1 MCRLVSWTSC
11 TGDRR
16 NRYVRNNLHTVVP
29 GIRSGR
35 AHKTLIERIFIMKG
49 IFGDLFDLN
58 GDSEL
63 DCVEQAAEIIEFNR
77 MISADKQDEDFSC
90 SGIFDEDENEDF

>member
-1 MCRLVSWTSC
+1 
-11 TGDRR
+11 
-16 NRYVRNNLHTVVP
+16 
-29 GIRSGR
+29 
-35 AHKTLIERIFIMKG
+35 MKG